1 MKLLTHCRPSAAMVV
16 ACAALLVSL
25 GGVSYAAIKLPKNSV
40 GTKQIINRSVRT
52 IDLSKRTVGA
62 ITGQAGPQG
71 PGGATNVV
79 IRIGSPGT
87 PVPNHY
93 LASGVSCNPAE
104 RATGG
109 GYLFTGTDQPDD
121 VINYNGPA
129 PATGPIQSATA
140 PTRWAAQAY
149 DVNGDDTANTMILAY
164 VVCASP

>member
-1 MKLLTHCRPSAAMVV
+1 MKSHHRPSAAMVV

-52 IDLSKRTVGA
+52 IDLSKGTVGA
-62 ITGQAGPQG
+62 LTGQAGPQG
-71 PGGATNVV
+71 AGGATNVV
-79 IRIGSPGT
+79 IRIGSPGAA
-87 PVPNHY
+87 VANHY
-93 LASGVSCNPAE
+93 LASGASCNAAE
-104 RATGG
+104 HATGG
-109 GYLFTGTDQPDD
+109 GYFFSGTDQSDD

-129 PATGPIQSATA
+129 PATGPIQSGAA

-149 DVNGDDTANTMILAY
+149 DVNGDDTGNMILAY